1 MPQIIAG
8 MYELQQKIGAG
19 GGGVV
24 YLGRH
29 IRLDKPVVLKADKRT
44 LNVGPET
51 LRREVDLLKGL
62 SHTYI
67 PQVYDFVQEEGVVYT
82 VMDYIQG
89 ESLDKLIA
97 QDRRPGQA
105 ELVGWACQLLEALVY
120 LHGRPPYG
128 ILHGDIKPANIMR
141 RPNGDMCLIDF
152 NIALALG
159 EDGAV
164 KVGFSRGYASPEHY
178 GADYLVSHQAAAGT
192 HSQFKNSS
200 FFRGGRPEKKDSYPH
215 SDSENPRSLEGR
227 AESTLVLSEGA
238 ESTSALNVCA
248 ESTLVL
254 SEGAGSISALNEGV
268 ESALVLNQG
277 VESTLVL
284 NERNGSP
291 RLHAGNIAPSRAYGE
306 NASTGSTSG
315 GRGIML
321 DVRSDVY
328 SLGATLY
335 HLISGKKPP
344 QDAREV
350 QPLGKDVCSAAI
362 SAILQKAMAPRPED
376 RYQTAQEMLTAFRQL
391 HRQDIRAVKHRRRM
405 AAWAVVL
412 TFTFLAGGAGTFIG
426 MKQLEQRQRAL
437 TLAEYSA
444 NALAE
449 GDTTNAV
456 GLALQAIPRPRGIL
470 DAPLTAHAQKALT
483 DALGV
488 YDLTDG
494 YKALDA
500 IGLPGAPFHIA
511 LSPEGT
517 RLAVV
522 YAYEAAVYDL
532 ATQRQIV
539 ALPVQQSALS
549 DCVFVDEDHIVYA
562 GNAGVTGYDLE
573 KGQTVWT
580 GEVATTLTLSAD
592 GQVVAAVDRDAEQVI
607 LYRTSDGV
615 KLTERD
621 FEGRHLH
628 VPVNDIFA
636 DAGDDIFALN
646 ADGSL
651 LAVSFHDG
659 GLWILDMD
667 DPQEDLIL
675 YEESDY
681 SHFEGGFYGKYF
693 AFSAEKSGEARFG
706 IVDVEEAV
714 FTGGY
719 SSQDHLMVRGDES
732 GIYLASGNLLVRI
745 DPDTFDER
753 EMAYTED
760 ARITGF
766 SVGPEHTLVA
776 VEDGRFAFYDS
787 AACKMSV
794 EEGQQNSDFVV
805 LSSGYAVAANR
816 NEPSLRLMALEDHRE
831 ARLASY
837 DPRYIHDEARVSQ
850 DGQSVMLF
858 GYEDFCIYDMG
869 GNILAQG
876 EFPDAEHI
884 YDQQFRKSAE
894 GSWLEVI
901 WYDGMRRLYSAADGS
916 VLSEEK
922 GTPPEKD
929 LYEEFITDRYRVA
942 SALHGAPVVYD
953 LDTGLQV
960 AVLEEDGYLTYV
972 SQVGEYLITEYIAT
986 SGERYGLLLDQH
998 MEKLAYLPGLC
1009 DVAGDMLIFDCG
1021 SGNLRQ
1027 CRLYTIQ
1034 ELIALGEAYI
1044 EE

>member
-200 FFRGGRPEKKDSYPH
+200 FFKGGRPEKKDSYPH
-215 SDSENPRSLEGR
+215 SGSENPRSLEGG
-227 AESTLVLSEGA
+227 AESTLA
-238 ESTSALNVCA
+238 
-248 ESTLVL
+248 L
-254 SEGAGSISALNEGV
+254 SEGAGST
-268 ESALVLNQG
+268 LVLNQG
-277 VESTLVL
+277 VENTPVL
-284 NERNGSP
+284 NERNESP

-306 NASTGSTSG
+306 NVSTGSTSG

-376 RYQTAQEMLTAFRQL
+376 RYQTAQEMLTALRQL

-405 AAWAVVL
+405 AACAVVL

-500 IGLPGAPFHIA
+500 IELPGAPFHIA

-549 DCVFVDEDHIVYA
+549 DCVFVDEDNIVYA
-562 GNAGVTGYDLE
+562 GNDGVTGYDLE

-592 GQVVAAVDRDAEQVI
+592 GQVVAAVNRDAEQVI

-693 AFSAEKSGEARFG
+693 AFSSEKSGEARFG

-787 AACKMSV
+787 AACRMSV

-916 VLSEEK
+916 ILSEEK

-998 MEKLAYLPGLC
+998 MEKLAYLPALC

>member
-44 LNVGPET
+44 LSVGAET

-67 PQVYDFVQEEGVVYT
+67 PQVYDFVQEDGVVYT
-82 VMDYIQG
+82 VMDYIEG

-97 QDRRPGQA
+97 QGRLPKQA

-120 LHGRPPYG
+120 LHSRPPYG

-141 RPNGDMCLIDF
+141 RPNGDLCLIDF

-178 GADYLVSHQAAAGT
+178 GADYLVSHQAAAGVG
-192 HSQFKNSS
+192 SQFKNSS
-200 FFRGGRPEKKDSYPH
+200 FFKA
-215 SDSENPRSLEGR
+215 PRNGSPAPQSLEEG
-227 AESTLVLSEGA
+227 AGSTQVLEEGA
-238 ESTSALNVCA
+238 ESTQVLGEGA
-248 ESTLVL
+248 ESTQVL
-254 SEGAGSISALNEGV
+254 ETGA
-268 ESALVLNQG
+268 
-277 VESTLVL
+277 ESTQLLEEGIYTAAPQVSAGGH
-284 NERNGSP
+284 NSHDASP
-291 RLHAGNIAPSRAYGE
+291 RAGAD
-306 NASTGSTSG
+306 ASTGSTSS

-335 HLISGKKPP
+335 HLLSGRKPP

-350 QPLGKDVCSAAI
+350 QPLGKDVCSAAV
-362 SAILQKAMAPRPED
+362 SAILRKAMAPRPED
-376 RYQTAQEMLTAFRQL
+376 RYQTAQEMLHAFRQL

-405 AAWAVVL
+405 AVSAAVL
-412 TFTFLAGGAGTFIG
+412 TCAFLAGGACTFIG
-426 MKQLEQRQRAL
+426 MKQLEQRQSAL

-449 GDTTNAV
+449 GDATAAV
-456 GLALQAIPRPRGIL
+456 RLAMQAIPRPRGIL
-470 DAPLTAHAQKALT
+470 DAPVTAQAQKALT

-494 YKALDA
+494 FKTLDA
-500 IGLPGAPFHIA
+500 IGLPGAPFQIA
-511 LSPEGT
+511 LSPEGE

-532 ATQRQIV
+532 ATQRRIAVLSAQE
-539 ALPVQQSALS
+539 SALS
-549 DCVFVDEDHIVYA
+549 DCVFADENHIVYA
-562 GNAGVTGYDLE
+562 GADGVTGYDLE
-573 KGQTVWT
+573 NGQAVWT

-592 GQVVAAVDRDAEQVI
+592 GRVVAAVDRDACRVVF
-607 LYRTSDGV
+607 YRTSDGTV
-615 KLTERD
+615 LSERD

-646 ADGSL
+646 ADGSM

-659 GLWILDMD
+659 GLWILDIN
-667 DPQEDLIL
+667 DPKEDLIL

-693 AFSAEKSGEARFG
+693 AFTAEKSGEAQFG
-706 IVDVEEAV
+706 IVDVEKAV

-719 SSQDHLMVRGDES
+719 SSQDRLMLHVDES
-732 GIYLASGNLLVRI
+732 GIYLASGNLLVEI
-745 DPDTFDER
+745 DPDTFEER
-753 EMAYTED
+753 ELAYTED
-760 ARITGF
+760 VGITGF
-766 SVGPEHTLVA
+766 SVGTGHTLVA
-776 VEDGRFAFYDS
+776 MEDGRFAFYDG
-787 AACKMSV
+787 AACRMSV
-794 EEGQQNSDFVV
+794 EEGQQASDFTA
-805 LSSGYAVAANR
+805 LSEKYAVVANR

-831 ARLASY
+831 AQLLSY
-837 DPRYIHDEARVSQ
+837 DPRYVHDEARVSQ
-850 DGQSVMLF
+850 DGQTVMLF
-858 GYEDFCIYDMG
+858 GYEDFHIYDKE
-869 GNILAQG
+869 GNMLAEG
-876 EFPDAEHI
+876 TFPDADHI
-884 YDQQFRKSAE
+884 YDQQFRKTQE

-901 WYDGMRRLYSAADGS
+901 WYDGTRRLYSAVNGN

-922 GTPPEKD
+922 GAAPEKD
-929 LYEEFITDRYRVA
+929 LYEEFVTERYRVA
-942 SALHGAPVVYD
+942 SSLHSAPVVYD
-953 LDTGLQV
+953 LGTGKQV

-972 SQVGEYLITEYIAT
+972 SQAGEYLITEYIAT
-986 SGERYGLLLDQH
+986 SGERYGLLLDEH

-1009 DVAGDMLIFDCG
+1009 DIEGENLIFDCG

-1027 CRLYTIQ
+1027 CRLYSLQ

-1044 EE
+1044 EG